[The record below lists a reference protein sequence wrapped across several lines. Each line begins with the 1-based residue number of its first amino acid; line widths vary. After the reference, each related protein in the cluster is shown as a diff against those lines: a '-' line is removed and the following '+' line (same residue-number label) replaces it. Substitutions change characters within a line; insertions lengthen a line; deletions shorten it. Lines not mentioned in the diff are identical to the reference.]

1 MQEAKSEKE
10 VATAE
15 SQSLN
20 NTMTDNVLGT
30 NDSLVIM
37 WNNTMAM
44 TRRNEK
50 HQQKEFE
57 KLIGHLLQKVTNW
70 KKLSHGSSRS
80 GEHHAN
86 AMIAFSVHFYP
97 HKFNMKQY
105 ASMFAL
111 STVSHNMVVAMEILL
126 KEKILEESKNEL
138 QETVYELVASI
149 SSNIDYRDQDEDV
162 IDEEFI
168 RMIAEGNQEATDKQV
183 AKNKAKRKRTNGS
196 QRDESNTDSNKDDPS
211 IVNV

>member
-1 MQEAKSEKE
+1 MQEAKSEE
-10 VATAE
+10 EAATAE

-20 NTMTDNVLGT
+20 NTMTDRVLGT

-44 TRRNEK
+44 TRQNEK
-50 HQQKEFE
+50 YQQKEFE
-57 KLIGHLLQKVTNW
+57 KLIEHLLQQVTNW
-70 KKLSHGSSRS
+70 KKLSHGGPRR

-111 STVSHNMVVAMEILL
+111 TTVSHNMVVAMEILV
-126 KEKILEESKNEL
+126 EENIMEASKNTL
-138 QETVYELVASI
+138 QETVYGLVASI
-149 SSNIDYRDQDEDV
+149 SSNIAHRDQNENL
-162 IDEEFI
+162 IDQEFNQ
-168 RMIAEGNQEATDKQV
+168 MIADGNLEASNKQA
-183 AKNKAKRKRTNGS
+183 AKIKGKRKGTNGS
-196 QRDESNTDSNKDDPS
+196 Q
-211 IVNV
+211 